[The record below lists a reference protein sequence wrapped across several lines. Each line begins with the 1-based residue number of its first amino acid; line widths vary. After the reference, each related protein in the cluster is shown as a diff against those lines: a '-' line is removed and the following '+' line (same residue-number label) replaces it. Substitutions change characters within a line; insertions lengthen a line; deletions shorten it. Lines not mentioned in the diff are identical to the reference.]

1 MTLYHVILLFF
12 ASLMAFIVL
21 RPLLF
26 GGKRISVADAH
37 TKLAEGTAVLVDVRE
52 PGEWQSGVAAPAEP
66 LPVSDLLADRRQ
78 WKPFLA
84 ANKDKE
90 ILLYCASGI
99 RSGSAAMILKREGFT
114 VANLGSYRRWVGA
127 GLPTRKP

>member
-12 ASLMAFIVL
+12 ASLMAFFVL

-26 GGKRISVADAH
+26 GGKRLSVADAH
-37 TKLAEGTAVLVDVRE
+37 TKLAEGNAVLVDVRE
-52 PGEWQSGVAAPAEP
+52 PAEWRSGVAAPAELLP
-66 LPVSDLLADRRQ
+66 LSDLQGARSR
-78 WKPFLA
+78 WKPFLT

-90 ILLYCASGI
+90 ILVYCVSGI
-99 RSGSAAMILKREGFT
+99 RSGSAAMILKREGFK
-114 VANLGSYRRWVGA
+114 VANIGSYRRWAGA

>member
-12 ASLMAFIVL
+12 ASLLAFVVL

-37 TKLAEGTAVLVDVRE
+37 TKIAEGNAVLVDVRE
-52 PGEWQSGVAAPAEP
+52 PAEWRDGVAAPAELLP
-66 LPVSDLLADRRQ
+66 LSDLQGTRAK
-78 WKPFLA
+78 WKTFLA

-90 ILLYCASGI
+90 ILLYCVSGI
-99 RSGSAAMILKREGFT
+99 RSGSAAMILKREGFK
-114 VANLGSYRRWVGA
+114 VANVGSYRRWAGA

>member
-1 MTLYHVILLFF
+1 MTLFQVLLLFVAAIF
-12 ASLMAFIVL
+12 AFVMI

-26 GGKRISVADAH
+26 GGKRISVAEAQA
-37 TKLAEGTAVLVDVRE
+37 KLAEGHAVLVDVRE
-52 PGEWQSGVAAPAEP
+52 PGEWQSGVAAPAAL

-84 ANKDKE
+84 ANKDQE

-99 RSGSAAMILKREGFT
+99 RSGNAAMVLKREGFK
-114 VANLGSYRRWVGA
+114 VANVGSFRRWSGA
-127 GLPTRKP
+127 GLPVRKP

>member
-1 MTLYHVILLFF
+1 MTLFQVLLLFVAAIF
-12 ASLMAFIVL
+12 AFVMI

-26 GGKRISVADAH
+26 GGKRISVAEAQA
-37 TKLAEGTAVLVDVRE
+37 KIAEGTAVLVDVRE
-52 PGEWQSGVAAPAEP
+52 PGEWQSGVAEPAEL

-99 RSGSAAMILKREGFT
+99 RSGNAAMVLKREGFK
-114 VANLGSYRRWVGA
+114 VANVGSFRRWAGA
-127 GLPTRKP
+127 GLPVRKP

>member
-1 MTLYHVILLFF
+1 MTLFQVLLLFVAAIF
-12 ASLMAFIVL
+12 AFVMM

-52 PGEWQSGVAAPAEP
+52 PGEWQSGVAAPAEL

-99 RSGSAAMILKREGFT
+99 RSGNAAMVLKREGFK
-114 VANLGSYRRWVGA
+114 VANVGSYRRWAGA

>member
-12 ASLMAFIVL
+12 ASVMAGFVL
-21 RPLLF
+21 RPLIF
-26 GGKRISVADAH
+26 GGKRITVADAH
-37 TKLAEGTAVLVDVRE
+37 AKLAAGNAVLVDVRE
-52 PGEWQSGVAAPAEP
+52 PAEWRDGVAAPAELLP
-66 LPVSDLLADRRQ
+66 LSDLQGARAR

-90 ILLYCASGI
+90 ILLYCVSGI
-99 RSGSAAMILKREGFT
+99 RSGSAAMILKREGFK
-114 VANLGSYRRWVGA
+114 VANVGSYRRWAGA